1 MENAELKKLVDALA
15 AGSDETEWF
24 EFKENFH
31 SREEIGE
38 RISALSNS
46 ACILKKPYAYLIFG
60 VEDKTHTIKG
70 TDFCARSAK
79 KGNEELEMWLL
90 SRLKP
95 AIDFQ
100 TIEFDYDENRH
111 ISMYKIPAASNEPV
125 AFLNEAY
132 IRVGSLTKKLVGF
145 PEKAAKIWRNRAKN
159 PLDTIVVKEGL
170 SCGDVV
176 SLLSVESYFD
186 LMKIPLPQ
194 SSQGIVDRFCQE
206 RLVQTNESGY
216 AITELG
222 ALLFAKNLGDF
233 DGLNRKAIR
242 VIVYKGKNKVET
254 VRERCGKKGYAV
266 EFPEI
271 IEWINSQLPANEE
284 IGKTLRRDVRM
295 YPEISIREFVVNSII
310 HQDFMEPGF
319 PMVEI
324 YSDRIEISN
333 PGVPMIDSNRFIDEY
348 VSRNDSLADIMRRMG
363 FCEEKGSGWDKA
375 VFYNELYQLPPF
387 NILIQENR
395 TVVAM
400 YAYKALNSL
409 EKEERIRACYQHAC
423 LKYVSNEKMTNQSL
437 RNRFGIE
444 EQNSAVAS
452 RIIRET
458 LEARLIKE
466 DDPEKLSR
474 KFKKYIPLWAS

>member
-1 MENAELKKLVDALA
+1 MEDPELKKLIDALTA
-15 AGSDETEWF
+15 YSKETEWF
-24 EFKENFH
+24 EFKANFH

-46 ACILKKPYAYLIFG
+46 ACILNKPYAYLVFG
-60 VEDKTHTIKG
+60 VEDGTHAIIG
-70 TDFCARSAK
+70 TDFRAHSAK

-90 SRLKP
+90 NRLKP

-111 ISMYKIPAASNEPV
+111 ISMYKIPATSNEPV
-125 AFLNEAY
+125 AFMNEAY
-132 IRVGSLTKKLVGF
+132 VRVGSLTKKLVNY
-145 PEKAAKIWRNRAKN
+145 PEKAAKIWRKKAKN
-159 PLDTIVVKEGL
+159 TLDSVIVKSGL

-186 LMKIPLPQ
+186 LMRLPLPQ
-194 SSQGIVDRFCQE
+194 SSQGIVDRLCQE
-206 RLVQTNESGY
+206 RLVIENEQSYG
-216 AITELG
+216 ITQLG
-222 ALLFAKNLGDF
+222 AILFAKNLGDF

-254 VRERCGKKGYAV
+254 IRERCGKKGYAV
-266 EFPEI
+266 EFSEI
-271 IEWINSQLPANEE
+271 IEWINGQLPANEE
-284 IGKTLRRDVRM
+284 IGRVLRQDVRM
-295 YPEISIREFVVNSII
+295 FPEISIREFVVNAII
-310 HQDFMEPGF
+310 HQDFSESGF

-333 PGVPMIDSNRFIDEY
+333 PGVPMIDTNRFIDEY

-395 TVVAM
+395 TVVSM
-400 YAYKALNSL
+400 YAYKVLNDL
-409 EKEERIRACYQHAC
+409 EKEERVRACYQHAC

-437 RNRFGIE
+437 RSRFGIE

-458 LEARLIKE
+458 LNAKLIKE
-466 DDPEKLSR
+466 DDPEKQSR
-474 KFKKYIPLWAS
+474 KYKKYIPVWAS